1 MESRVLELLDRL
13 EAVRNWLH
21 ETPELPDGA
30 PIQEIADAIEL
41 VWKIHG
47 EVV

>member
-1 MESRVLELLDRL
+1 MEAKVLELLDRL
-13 EAVRNWLH
+13 ETVRNWLH
-21 ETPELPDGA
+21 ETPDLPADA
-30 PIQEIADAIEL
+30 PIQETADAIEL